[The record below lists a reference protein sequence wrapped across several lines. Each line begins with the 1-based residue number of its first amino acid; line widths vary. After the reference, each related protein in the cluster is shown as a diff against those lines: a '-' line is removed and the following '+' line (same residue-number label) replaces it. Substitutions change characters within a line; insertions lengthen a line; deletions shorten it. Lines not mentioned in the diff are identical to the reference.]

1 MDTITYVVS
10 VEPGRPPSFYRLDEN
25 GAPTP
30 IPSATLP
37 SRLKSC
43 GQSLHAW
50 ANGSPPPAQGIAI
63 DLLQELPKAVPI
75 SVAVVV
81 ERYGPCNLQ

>member
-1 MDTITYVVS
+1 MDTITYIVS
-10 VEPGRPPSFYRLDEN
+10 VGPGRPSSFYRLDEN
-25 GAPTP
+25 GAPAP
-30 IPSATLP
+30 ISAASLP

-50 ANGSPPPAQGIAI
+50 ANGSPPPAQGLAI
-63 DLLQELPKAVPI
+63 NLLQSLPKAVPI

-81 ERYGPCNLQ
+81 ERFGPCNLQ

>member
-10 VEPGRPPSFYRLDEN
+10 VGPGMSPSFYRLDEN
-25 GAPTP
+25 GTPAPV
-30 IPSATLP
+30 SAASLP
-37 SRLKSC
+37 PRMKSC

-50 ANGSPPPAQGIAI
+50 ANGSPPPAQGLAI
-63 DLLQELPKAVPI
+63 NVLQELPKAVPI

-81 ERYGPCNLQ
+81 ERFGPCNLQ

>member
-10 VEPGRPPSFYRLDEN
+10 VGPGRPPLFYRLDEN
-25 GAPTP
+25 GAPAP
-30 IPSATLP
+30 VPAASLP

-50 ANGSPPPAQGIAI
+50 ANGSPPPAQGLAV
-63 DLLQELPKAVPI
+63 DLLQELPKATFI

-81 ERYGPCNLQ
+81 ERFGSCNLQ